1 MMTYRSSELEVPL
14 AGRNHPKVNAI
25 GRGSV
30 TAMVFDHGIDR

>member
-14 AGRNHPKVNAI
+14 AGRNHPKVNAN

-30 TAMVFDHGIDR
+30 TAAIFDREVDR